1 MQRKKNDQESALNVL
16 EGWGCGLELR
26 GYTPSLCKTRIV
38 ASILITLYIS
48 VCFFNFFFFFF

>member
-26 GYTPSLCKTRIV
+26 GYTPSLCKTSLDLALCAELFI
-38 ASILITLYIS
+38 II
-48 VCFFNFFFFFF
+48 